1 MVMVIK
7 NMNFLKHS
15 KIFFIIAII
24 AVGASIF
31 SLFSFGL
38 NLGIDFEGGSMVTVS
53 YSDNIPSIDE
63 IRDSLSGIDEL
74 SGLQVQALGEK
85 EISLKIKEKD
95 ISNETLSLMI
105 ESLPEGVDE
114 SSVSIETISPLIGKE
129 LKEKTLI
136 VVVVALLAMLSYIAL
151 AFKSV
156 TRPITSLQYGLSS
169 TLMLFHDV
177 IIPLGLMAFLGHYY
191 GIQLSIPIVTA
202 FLAIIGYSI
211 NNNIVIF
218 DRIRENLKTGNAS
231 YAEVVNK
238 SLNETFVRCL
248 NTSFTVLIVLV
259 PLYYF
264 FATEESLKYF
274 SLIMGTGIIIGFL
287 SSLFL
292 ASPLLVSWNNFKN
305 RKK

>member
-1 MVMVIK
+1 
-7 NMNFLKHS
+7 MNFLKHS

-74 SGLQVQALGEK
+74 SGLQVQALGDK

-105 ESLPEGVDE
+105 SSLPEGVDE
-114 SSVSIETISPLIGKE
+114 SSVSIETISPVIGKE

-218 DRIRENLKTGNAS
+218 DRIRENLKRGNAS

-274 SLIMGTGIIIGFL
+274 SLIMGTGIIIGFF

>member
-1 MVMVIK
+1 
-7 NMNFLKHS
+7 MNFLKHS
-15 KIFFIIAII
+15 KIFFVIALI

-38 NLGIDFEGGSMVTVS
+38 NLGIDFEGGSVVNVE
-53 YSDNIPSIDE
+53 YDNMPSIDE
-63 IRDSLSGIDEL
+63 IRGSLSGIDEL
-74 SGLQVQALGEK
+74 SGLQVQALGEN
-85 EISLKIKEKD
+85 EVSLKIKEKNV
-95 ISNETLSLMI
+95 SNETLSLMI
-105 ESLPEGVDE
+105 ENLPEGFDE
-114 SSVSIETISPLIGKE
+114 SNISIETISPVIGKE
-129 LKEKTLI
+129 LKDKTLI

-156 TRPITSLQYGLSS
+156 SRPITSFQYGLSS

-177 IIPLGLMAFLGHYY
+177 IIPLGVISFLGYYY
-191 GIQLSIPIVTA
+191 GIQLSIPIITA

-218 DRIRENLKTGNAS
+218 DRIRENLKKDNSS
-231 YAEVVNK
+231 YSEIVNK
-238 SLNETFVRCL
+238 SLNETFVRCF

-264 FATEESLKYF
+264 FSTEESLKYF
-274 SLIMGTGIIIGFL
+274 SLIMGVGVIIGFF

>member
-1 MVMVIK
+1 
-7 NMNFLKHS
+7 MNFLKHS

-74 SGLQVQALGEK
+74 SGLQVQSLGEK
-85 EISLKIKEKD
+85 EVSLKIKEKD
-95 ISNETLSLMI
+95 VSNETLSLMI

-114 SSVSIETISPLIGKE
+114 SSVSIETISPVIGKE

-218 DRIRENLKTGNAS
+218 DRIRENLKRGNAS

-274 SLIMGTGIIIGFL
+274 SLIMGTGIIIGFF

>member
-1 MVMVIK
+1 
-7 NMNFLKHS
+7 MNFLKHS

-95 ISNETLSLMI
+95 VSNETLSLMI

-114 SSVSIETISPLIGKE
+114 SSVSIETISPVIGKE

-156 TRPITSLQYGLSS
+156 TRPITSIQYGLSS

-218 DRIRENLKTGNAS
+218 DRIRENLKRGNAS

-274 SLIMGTGIIIGFL
+274 SLIMGTGIIIGFF

>member
-24 AVGASIF
+24 AVGTSIF

-53 YSDNIPSIDE
+53 YNDTVPSIDE
-63 IRDSLSGIDEL
+63 VRNSLSGIDEL

-85 EISLKIKEKD
+85 EVSLKIKEKD

-105 ESLPEGVDE
+105 ESLPEGIDE
-114 SSVSIETISPLIGKE
+114 SSVSIETISPVIGKE

-169 TLMLFHDV
+169 TLMLFHDI

-274 SLIMGTGIIIGFL
+274 SLIMGTGIIIGFF

>member
-1 MVMVIK
+1 
-7 NMNFLKHS
+7 MNFLKHS

-95 ISNETLSLMI
+95 VSNETLSLMI

-114 SSVSIETISPLIGKE
+114 SSVSIETISPVIGKE

-218 DRIRENLKTGNAS
+218 DRIRENLKRGNAS

-274 SLIMGTGIIIGFL
+274 SLIMGTGIIIGFF